1 MSATTNIS
9 VRVDADLKR
18 DAEALFGE
26 LGLTMSEAITIL
38 LRAAVNQ
45 DGIPRAEPNAV
56 TKAALAEYEEMTKNP
71 GSYKR
76 YHSVDELFDE
86 VLRDV

>member
-18 DAEALFGE
+18 DAETLFGE
-26 LGLTMSEAITIL
+26 LGLTMSEAITLL

-45 DGIPRAEPNAV
+45 DGIPRAELNAV
-56 TKAALAEYEEMTKNP
+56 TKTALAEYAEMKKNP

>member
-1 MSATTNIS
+1 MSATTNMS

-26 LGLTMSEAITIL
+26 LGLTMSEAITL
-38 LRAAVNQ
+38 FLRAAVNQ
-45 DGIPRAEPNAV
+45 DAIPRAEPNAV
-56 TKAALAEYEEMTKNP
+56 TKAALAEYEEMKKNP

-86 VLRDV
+86 VLRDA